1 MSFDGWKK
9 PEQNWSRLPHQF
21 IENLPTFTSKSEL
34 CVVLYVMRHTW
45 GYDDDYKR
53 ISLDEFKNGR
63 KKKDGT
69 RIDNGTGMS
78 INAIKSGIEQAVKHG
93 FLTVGRDESDKA
105 RIKQYYSLSELD
117 YQKLIPGVSEV
128 DTQPSEVDTRTKKE
142 TIRNKNIERKD
153 SVPNGTMSPPLPEN
167 PKPPKS
173 KPKSK
178 PESDDTVVTEMLA
191 AWGRLFPDKPQP
203 RPTTYRSKIQTQL
216 KMPQFREGWLEAME
230 WAANSPTCQNE
241 SWFHFGFFVQQ
252 TKGEYGWE
260 KCLRHWM
267 EWKDKKIRANGN
279 GRTDCVNDVWQ
290 SIKIALGKP
299 GKPDISDRALQAVG
313 MVPGGWRR
321 FKEQDVRFID
331 QLKPIFEEAYERTKQ
346 QQPATA

>member
-1 MSFDGWKK
+1 MSKQKIVTNDPK
-9 PEQNWSRLPHQF
+9 EH
-21 IENLPTFTSKSEL
+21 FT
-34 CVVLYVMRHTW
+34 MMPN
-45 GYDDDYKR
+45 
-53 ISLDEFKNGR
+53 I
-63 KKKDGT
+63 
-69 RIDNGTGMS
+69 I
-78 INAIKSGIEQAVKHG
+78 
-93 FLTVGRDESDKA
+93 DESDLDPHEF
-105 RIKQYYSLSELD
+105 RLLLHYYRVGNCWE
-117 YQKLIPGVSEV
+117 G
-128 DTQPSEVDTRTKKE
+128 TRTTAKKCNMSVGTVSKKRQSLADKGWIILQKPDNSTD
-142 TIRNKNIERKD
+142 TITITLIDKWEENIAHFRDKTRSSGEPPVHQVNTPRSSGEHPRSSGERNNTNNKNNHIEKEYF
-153 SVPNGTMSPPLPEN
+153 VPNGTMSPPLPEN

-178 PESDDTVVTEMLA
+178 PKSDDTVVTEMLA

-331 QLKPIFEEAYERTKQ
+331 QLKPLFEEAYERTKQ

>member
-1 MSFDGWKK
+1 MVKNMTKPFARQGHFTTVDNAVFDEIMPELSGSEWKILCFIIRKTIGWKK
-9 PEQNWSRLPHQF
+9 ESDEIAYSQF
-21 IENLPTFTSKSEL
+21 
-34 CVVLYVMRHTW
+34 R
-45 GYDDDYKR
+45 
-53 ISLDEFKNGR
+53 
-63 KKKDGT
+63 DGA
-69 RIDNGTGMS
+69 G
-78 INAIKSGIEQAVKHG
+78 IKSNTTVQKAINGLLDKGLVLVGKTDSMTDAHHYKLNTDYEIRVTETVKRPVT
-93 FLTVGRDESDKA
+93 FSVKRPVTETVNTKES
-105 RIKQYYSLSELD
+105 IKE
-117 YQKLIPGVSEV
+117 KNI
-128 DTQPSEVDTRTKKE
+128 KKE
-142 TIRNKNIERKD
+142 YF
-153 SVPNGTMSPPLPEN
+153 VPNGTMSPPLPEN

-299 GKPDISDRALQAVG
+299 GKPDISDRALQAVS

-331 QLKPIFEEAYERTKQ
+331 QLKPLFEEAYERTKQ
-346 QQPATA
+346 QPATA

>member
-1 MSFDGWKK
+1 MSKFLINEPPLQVLPSLAKAIGLNEAIVLQQIHYWINQPGTGKIHNDRKWIYNSI
-9 PEQNWSRLPHQF
+9 QNWQKDNFPFWS
-21 IENLPTFTSKSEL
+21 
-34 CVVLYVMRHTW
+34 
-45 GYDDDYKR
+45 
-53 ISLDEFKNGR
+53 
-63 KKKDGT
+63 DGT
-69 RIDNGTGMS
+69 
-78 INAIKSGIEQAVKHG
+78 IKRTIA
-93 FLTVGRDESDKA
+93 
-105 RIKQYYSLSELD
+105 SLKK
-117 YQKLIPGVSEV
+117 QKLILSKNLNKKKYDRTLWYTIDYEQLDKIGDPVIGSICTDGQDQGDPMDKDKMTPPIPETTSE
-128 DTQPSEVDTRTKKE
+128 TTTE
-142 TIRNKNIERKD
+142 TTEY
-153 SVPNGTMSPPLPEN
+153 SVPNGTMSPPPAEN
-167 PKPPKS
+167 SKP
-173 KPKSK
+173 PKSK

-331 QLKPIFEEAYERTKQ
+331 QLKPLFEEAYERTKQ